1 MRRRSEQRETR
12 KGTRGQEERTKERT
26 QKKNSP
32 GALGRPR
39 VGRQRR
45 VEQRR
50 RGLGRRLPV
59 PQLPRHDV
67 RGALVGEHV
76 PDAVAGEEEEGVPGG
91 ELGRGDV
98 GLGLSLGGG
107 TREKKVS

>member
-1 MRRRSEQRETR
+1 MS
-12 KGTRGQEERTKERT
+12 KERRGKERGGKRNGRRNET
-26 QKKNSP
+26 KKNSP

-39 VGRQRR
+39 VGRQRS

-98 GLGLSLGGG
+98 GLSLSLGGG